1 MNLALPHTA
10 LERLLLGLLLT
21 LRNEGKRRGK
31 KGKKRKKMPDWKGA

>member
-21 LRNEGKRRGK
+21 LRNGGK
-31 KGKKRKKMPDWKGA
+31 KKKKDAGLEGGMIG